1 MATPQQLLDEL
12 HSVGVEVSDVWDMV
26 NTRRTYPAAMPVL
39 LDWLEHLDERMASA
53 WEGEQLR
60 EGLVRALTV
69 REARPAAASLLVSQM
84 RRYRGQGDSGTAWA
98 IGNALAVVADDS
110 VYDDLKVLALDTDLG
125 AARQMLAEA
134 LQRVSNPDATHT
146 LIAMLADAT
155 VSGHA
160 VAALAKRGDP
170 TGIEAL
176 RPFADDP
183 RAWVRKAARKALER
197 TDARGR

>member
-1 MATPQQLLDEL
+1 MTPQQLLDDL
-12 HSVGVEVSDVWDMV
+12 HAAGVEVSDVWDLV
-26 NTRRTYPAAMPVL
+26 NTRRPYPVAIPVL
-39 LDWLEHLDERMASA
+39 MEWVEHLDERVASA
-53 WEGEQLR
+53 LEGEQLR

-69 REARPAAASLLVSQM
+69 REARPAAAPLLVTQM
-84 RRYRGQGDSGTAWA
+84 QRYRGKGDSATAWA

-110 VYDDLKVLALDTDLG
+110 VYDDLKALALDTDLG

-134 LQRVSNPDATHT
+134 LQRVSNPDATAT
-146 LIAMLADAT
+146 LITMLADAT

-176 RPFADDP
+176 RPFTDDP
-183 RAWVRKAARKALER
+183 RPWVRKAARQALER
-197 TDARGR
+197 PPA